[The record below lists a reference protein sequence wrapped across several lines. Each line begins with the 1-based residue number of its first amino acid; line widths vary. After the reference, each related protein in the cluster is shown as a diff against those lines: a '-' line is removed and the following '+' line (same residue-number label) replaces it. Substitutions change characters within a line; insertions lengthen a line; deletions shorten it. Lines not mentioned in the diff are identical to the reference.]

1 MPKPFEARYIAA
13 LKALDAARSAVYAAA
28 PSNNVVLSKCREL
41 ASPDV
46 RAAYDAAFSDMCTL
60 DYEAE
65 QSGKAYQARDN
76 ARSEFYGLATRIVHP
91 A

>member
-1 MPKPFEARYIAA
+1 MPKPFKARYLAA
-13 LKALDAARSAVYAAA
+13 LKALVAARNAVYAAA
-28 PSNNVVLSKCREL
+28 PSNNVVLSKCREM

-65 QSGKAYQARDN
+65 QSGKAYDARDA
-76 ARSEFYGLATRIVHP
+76 ARAEYYA
-91 A
+91 

>member
-1 MPKPFEARYIAA
+1 MAKSFKSRYFAA
-13 LKALDAARSAVYAAA
+13 LKAFDAARSAVYAAA
-28 PSNNVVLSKCREL
+28 HSNNVVLSKCREL

-46 RAAYDAAFSDMCTL
+46 RAAYDAAFVALHAL

-76 ARSEFYGLATRIVHP
+76 ARSEFYGLATRVVHP

>member
-1 MPKPFEARYIAA
+1 
-13 LKALDAARSAVYAAA
+13 
-28 PSNNVVLSKCREL
+28 
-41 ASPDV
+41 
-46 RAAYDAAFSDMCTL
+46 MCTL